1 MFMNIKRKK
10 DKNQSNMIDI
20 LQMLGITGVMMGYE
34 TSITLQTPCEVLQ
47 ANAGFKREVTVN
59 KTECDEIV
67 DDVVWGVDSQIKVG

>member
-1 MFMNIKRKK
+1 MCV
-10 DKNQSNMIDI
+10 
-20 LQMLGITGVMMGYE
+20 TGVMMGYE

-67 DDVVWGVDSQIKVG
+67 DDVVWGVDSQIKVGQFVFYVSPVIHNH